1 MEACVCSAFQPKRSL
16 VSTLSGV
23 LEDRGTVT
31 APLTEL
37 CAQTIH
43 RAANRCATAL
53 QYVGVYLRGFNIL
66 VSEHLLHGADVI
78 ARLQQERRE
87 AMTPMLHAA

>member
-1 MEACVCSAFQPKRSL
+1 METCVCLACPPKRSL

-23 LEDRGTVT
+23 LEDRDT
-31 APLTEL
+31 LTEL

-53 QYVGVYLRGFNIL
+53 QYVGVYLRGFHIL
-66 VSEHLLHGADVI
+66 VSEHLLDGADVV
-78 ARLQQERRE
+78 ARRQQVRRE
-87 AMTPMLHAA
+87 AMPAMSLTT